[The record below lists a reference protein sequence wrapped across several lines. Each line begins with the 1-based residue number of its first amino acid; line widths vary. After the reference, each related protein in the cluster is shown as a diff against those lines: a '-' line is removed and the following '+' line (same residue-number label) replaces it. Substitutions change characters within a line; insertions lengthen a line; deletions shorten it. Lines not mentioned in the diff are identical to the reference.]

1 MVTNFVYTITILF
14 NHTILFKPYHFVHTK
29 ENPKEIK
36 LPPKCL
42 TLSLPSLFCRWSSL
56 PVRSLL
62 FFFLSLLG
70 GILRLVM
77 HYDSLQALNTSVRI
91 TLSKQIVVEEYKN
104 LTPNI
109 YKNNYPLIRMSRC
122 LKNNF

>member
-1 MVTNFVYTITILF
+1 
-14 NHTILFKPYHFVHTK
+14 
-29 ENPKEIK
+29 
-36 LPPKCL
+36 
-42 TLSLPSLFCRWSSL
+42 
-56 PVRSLL
+56 
-62 FFFLSLLG
+62 
-70 GILRLVM
+70 M
-77 HYDSLQALNTSVRI
+77 HYDSLQALNTSGRI